1 MSTWSILVE
10 GWLVLNATLFAALM
24 LRRNHPALRDR
35 LFRWVI
41 DGRRRTAAFR
51 HMPSHDSA
59 EM

>member
-10 GWLVLNATLFAALM
+10 GWLALNAALFAALM
-24 LRRNHPALRDR
+24 LRRNQPALRDR

>member
-1 MSTWSILVE
+1 MSALSIFVG
-10 GWLVLNATLFAALM
+10 GWLALNAAVFIVLM
-24 LRRNHPALRDR
+24 LRRDLPVPRDR